1 MNNKEIA
8 ICVVAAFFCAIVWMA
23 LPMSV
28 FEENNPGV
36 SAVLK
41 ILGTVAGAGAIGYMP
56 INTLNNDPYTYHIH
70 HCKYIPGA
78 A

>member
-28 FEENNPGV
+28 FEENNPGI
-36 SAVLK
+36 SIVLK
-41 ILGTVAGAGAIGYMP
+41 ILGTIAGAGAIGY
-56 INTLNNDPYTYHIH
+56 IAY
-70 HCKYIPGA
+70 KYSKQ
-78 A
+78 